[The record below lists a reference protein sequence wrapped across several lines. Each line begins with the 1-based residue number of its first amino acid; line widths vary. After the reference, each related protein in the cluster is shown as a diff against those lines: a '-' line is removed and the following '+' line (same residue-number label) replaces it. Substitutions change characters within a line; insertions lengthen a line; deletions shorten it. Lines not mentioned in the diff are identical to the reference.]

1 MVVFSGTA
9 NPSLSEAIAR
19 DLGVTLGNV
28 EISEFSD
35 GELFVRLNENVRGV
49 DVFIIQPTLPG
60 QDSLMQLFMLLD
72 AATRASASRV
82 TAVLPYFGY
91 ARQDRKDQPRVSL
104 AAKLVANLIT
114 TAGADRVLTMDLHA
128 AQIQGFFDIPV
139 DHLYAAPVF
148 TEYFEGLDLRGF
160 TVVAPDLGSVKMA
173 RAYAN
178 RLGVPLAIVEKRRPM
193 ANDLEIM
200 NVIGA
205 AEVEGRNLLIID
217 DMIDTGGTLIK
228 AAEELKQCG
237 AREIYACATHAV
249 LSGNALELLEKSAV
263 SRVVVTD
270 TIPSTEESDYLTV
283 LSTSRVFSE
292 AIQRI
297 HCSESISSLFT
308 EPPDGR
314 PRVSHPATYRSDT
327 PRVRAPAGARP
338 VGVSTISRRPFMNSP
353 G

>member
-9 NPSLSEAIAR
+9 NPALSEAIAS
-19 DLGVTLGNV
+19 DLGVTLGRV
-28 EISEFSD
+28 EISRFSD

-49 DVFIIQPTLPG
+49 DVFIVQPTLPG
-60 QDSLMQLFMLLD
+60 RDSLMELFLLLD

-82 TAVLPYFGY
+82 TAVIPYFGY

-114 TAGADRVLTMDLHA
+114 TAGADRVLAMDLHA

-148 TEYFEGLDLRGF
+148 QDYFHGFDLSEF

-178 RLGVPLAIVEKRRPM
+178 RLGVPLAIVEKRRPK
-193 ANDLEIM
+193 ANDLEVM

-205 AEVEGRNLLIID
+205 DEVNGRNLLIID

-228 AAEELKQCG
+228 AAEKLKECG
-237 AREIYACATHAV
+237 ARDIFACATHPV
-249 LSGNALELLEKSAV
+249 FSGDALTRLEESV
-263 SRVVVTD
+263 ISRVVVTD
-270 TIPSTEESDYLTV
+270 SIPVGRESDRLEI
-283 LSTSRVFSE
+283 LSTSRLFAE
-292 AIQRI
+292 AIRRI
-297 HCSESISSLFT
+297 HLSQSISKLF
-308 EPPDGR
+308 D
-314 PRVSHPATYRSDT
+314 
-327 PRVRAPAGARP
+327 
-338 VGVSTISRRPFMNSP
+338 NL
-353 G
+353 